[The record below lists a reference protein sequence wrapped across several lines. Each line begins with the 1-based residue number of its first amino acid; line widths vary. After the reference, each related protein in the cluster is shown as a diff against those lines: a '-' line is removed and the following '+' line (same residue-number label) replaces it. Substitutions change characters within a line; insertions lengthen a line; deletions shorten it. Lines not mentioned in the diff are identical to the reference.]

1 MLGRVDDAATD
12 GPGALLTDEQVVAI
26 LDANE
31 QYERSI
37 GAIGP
42 VVPPVEGS
50 P

>member
-1 MLGRVDDAATD
+1 
-12 GPGALLTDEQVVAI
+12 VAI
-26 LDANE
+26 LDVNE
-31 QYERSI
+31 EYERSI